1 MRKSYEYYEK
11 KLGISNYEVDKI
23 ATIIDSIE
31 KETASEED
39 IRCLGSNGLKFCLC
53 EGKYELFKKLISPFS
68 YDDNGVIRYMY
79 LLDAISLGLV
89 EFIMSCPSSIMEYWA
104 LENKKD
110 NLKGSISV
118 EEAARDAVVLYPT
131 LKKELLDSIYNID
144 KNKIMTIKI
153 RDVLARQISGLGHP
167 IKSEKDVIY
176 YVELPVLYPCLD
188 LFNKN
193 IVTIAND
200 TEGCFDDYI
209 KEDEENNIFMTNII
223 IDYNSLDDG
232 NKEIADLLVNSGQGR
247 LVKFGAYATDVDAL
261 VIEVPCKRDETVE
274 QVSSRMM
281 SLINMFH
288 RQDMFYGVLDDNE
301 IDAIINNNYRYLSN
315 DKKREVYDLL
325 NDSYSD
331 ENIVKVF
338 SYFPFSTVYYDEEE
352 RKFWISKYYYDKH
365 REYLNEQLN
374 FDGQGLK

>member
-68 YDDNGVIRYMY
+68 YDDNGVIRYKY

-110 NLKGSISV
+110 NFKGLISV

-223 IDYNSLDDG
+223 IDYNSLDEG
-232 NKEIADLLVNSGQGR
+232 NKEIAQMLVADGHGKILDVLSGKE
-247 LVKFGAYATDVDAL
+247 LF
-261 VIEVPCKRDETVE
+261 IEVPCKRNETVLD
-274 QVSSRMM
+274 VSKRMM
-281 SLINMFH
+281 DLVNLFH
-288 RQDMFYGVLDDNE
+288 KQDMLYGVLGDNE

-365 REYLNEQLN
+365 REYLNEQN
-374 FDGQGLK
+374 KDLK

>member
-68 YDDNGVIRYMY
+68 YDDNGVIRYKY

-110 NLKGSISV
+110 NFKGSISV

-223 IDYNSLDDG
+223 IDYNSLDEG
-232 NKEIADLLVNSGQGR
+232 NKEIAQMLVADGHGKILDVLSG
-247 LVKFGAYATDVDAL
+247 KEL
-261 VIEVPCKRDETVE
+261 VIEVPCKRNETVLD
-274 QVSSRMM
+274 VSKRMM
-281 SLINMFH
+281 DLVNLFH
-288 RQDMFYGVLDDNE
+288 KQDMLYGVLGDNE

-352 RKFWISKYYYDKH
+352 RKFWVSKYYYDKH

>member
-31 KETASEED
+31 KEIASEED

-68 YDDNGVIRYMY
+68 YDDNGVIRYKY

-131 LKKELLDSIYNID
+131 LKKELFDSIYNID

-223 IDYNSLDDG
+223 IDYNSLDEG
-232 NKEIADLLVNSGQGR
+232 NKEIAQMLVADGHGKILDVLSGKE
-247 LVKFGAYATDVDAL
+247 LF
-261 VIEVPCKRDETVE
+261 IEVPCKRNETVLD
-274 QVSSRMM
+274 VSKRMM
-281 SLINMFH
+281 DLVNLFH
-288 RQDMFYGVLDDNE
+288 KQDMLYGVLGDNE